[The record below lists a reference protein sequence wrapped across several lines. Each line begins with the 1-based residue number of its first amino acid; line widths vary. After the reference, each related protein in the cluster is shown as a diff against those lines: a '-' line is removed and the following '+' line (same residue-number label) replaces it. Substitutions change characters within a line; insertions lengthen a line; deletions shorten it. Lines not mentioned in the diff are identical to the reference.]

1 MPASVWIINLVVL
14 GAVLQADLG
23 RRKINRFRLLRPIV
37 LVAIVMAIY
46 WKGVGSGGDAVW
58 FELGLTALG
67 VALGVAAGFIF
78 RLFRGTDGISYSQ
91 AGRAY
96 AALWVVVVAARLAF
110 VYSTYHS
117 SSVDRWL
124 GTHRISADAVTAALL
139 FMAAAMVLARTGTLF
154 GRTQRLP
161 IASAQ
166 QQQPVSAPRVDE
178 GPTSDRRA
186 A

>member
-23 RRKINRFRLLRPIV
+23 RRRISRFRLVRPIV
-37 LVAIVMAIY
+37 LVAIVVAIY
-46 WKGVGSGGDAVW
+46 WKGVGSGGDAVG

-67 VALGVAAGFIF
+67 VALGVGAGIIFSIF
-78 RLFRGTDGISYSQ
+78 RGADGTLYSR

-96 AALWVVVVAARLAF
+96 AALWVAVVAARLAF

-139 FMAAAMVLARTGTLF
+139 FMAAAMVLARTGTLY
-154 GRTQRLP
+154 GRARRLP
-161 IASAQ
+161 IASTEKQAISM
-166 QQQPVSAPRVDE
+166 PGVDE
-178 GPTSDRRA
+178 GPTSQRPA

>member
-23 RRKINRFRLLRPIV
+23 RRKVSRFRLIRPII
-37 LVAIVMAIY
+37 LVAIVIAIY
-46 WKGVGSGGDAVW
+46 WKGVGSGSGSFW

-67 VALGVAAGFIF
+67 VALGVAAGTIF
-78 RLFRGTDGISYSQ
+78 RLFRSADGVSFSQ

-96 AALWVVVVAARLAF
+96 AALWVAVVAARLAF
-110 VYSTYHS
+110 VYTTYHS
-117 SSVDRWL
+117 SSLDRWL

-154 GRTQRLP
+154 GRARRLP

-166 QQQPVSAPRVDE
+166 QQPVSLPRVDE
-178 GPTSDRRA
+178 SPSSHRRA

>member
-23 RRKINRFRLLRPIV
+23 RRKISRFRLVRPIV
-37 LVAIVMAIY
+37 LVAIVMAIF
-46 WKGVGSGGDAVW
+46 WKGAGSGGDALW

-67 VALGVAAGFIF
+67 VALGVVAGIIF
-78 RLFRGTDGISYSQ
+78 RLFRGADGVAFSQ

-96 AALWVVVVAARLAF
+96 AALWAAVVAARLVF

-124 GTHRISADAVTAALL
+124 GTHRISAAAVTAALL

-154 GRTQRLP
+154 GRARRLP

-166 QQQPVSAPRVDE
+166 QQPVSLPGVDE
-178 GPTSDRRA
+178 SASSHCRA